1 MMVFILKYLQ
11 CGLRYGKRKKAI
23 FGGSAA
29 NVKTIEF
36 VPRKKKL
43 AREMVY
49 QGLLVPAL
57 SILALPI
64 FLEANNMIIFM

>member
-36 VPRKKKL
+36 VPRKKT
-43 AREMVY
+43 APRN
-49 QGLLVPAL
+49 GLPRTT
-57 SILALPI
+57 SPCFIHTCYTDLPGGK
-64 FLEANNMIIFM
+64 